1 MAKFRSFLKRRSI
14 QTKIFLPLFI
24 VTIAITTAI
33 ILWISHIL
41 KEVVEYRLVDSLRN
55 HKNTVNQEIRE
66 IERSLLFYGQFMAD
80 IDKLSDQF
88 SDTKI
93 GRAIQVYSINF
104 MRSNGMYPYIPDMS
118 APKEGYNELIQKGM
132 MGLTSTSLIEQKI
145 DGKLSLSI
153 DSINPIETQGEIK
166 KVVIIS
172 YHLDQ
177 KFLEHLK
184 THTGADVSLIYNDQ
198 IIMNSLN
205 SPALYQDRLKA
216 MRQLPLKVIQE
227 RNNSFLT
234 EWGTGQESQKV
245 ILFPLTINYKN
256 VALLAVS
263 LPLKEVF
270 QIQQKIYLYAGGVA
284 TTIMVV
290 IGLLYVFFFYKY
302 PPTRLFSMA
311 AHELRTSPDSE
322 AGSLQHSFDIMADN
336 VHRMTEDLQRS
347 NKEIAEWN
355 KALEQKVQEQS
366 NRLYEVQQQLH
377 QAEKLSALGQLVSGV
392 AHEINNPL
400 STIIG
405 FAQMMEMDSRNED
418 IKADMDKI
426 IHEAKRAGKIVK
438 NLLTYARR
446 SGSTKES
453 TQINDIIRETIELRV
468 YHWRVNNIEVSQNLD
483 PALSTTMADPNQ
495 IEQVLLNIFNN
506 AEQAIKK
513 TGQKGK
519 IDVITH
525 QTNRQIFI
533 EISDNGSGVSPE
545 NHSKI
550 FDPFYTTK
558 EVGQG
563 TGLGLSV
570 SYGIIQ
576 EHGGSIKIDSK
587 LGEGSTFIITL
598 PIIEHSNL
606 VTEVGEAE
614 SDDRLLS
621 GKRML
626 VIDDEVDVLDFL
638 RRFLESSGCIVETA
652 SNGHEGLNKLRENNY
667 DLIVCDVKMPVMDG
681 KTLYRHICTEMPS
694 MAERVVFSTGDLV
707 GQDTIHFLEST
718 RANFVNKPFD
728 LFTLKKVLCE
738 IIMQSN
744 QEQLTSSN

>member
-1 MAKFRSFLKRRSI
+1 MAKFRGFFKRRSI

-24 VTIAITTAI
+24 VTIVITTTI
-33 ILWISHIL
+33 ILWASHIL
-41 KEVVEYRLVDSLRN
+41 KEFVEYRLIDSLHN
-55 HKNTVNQEIRE
+55 HQNTVNQEIRE

-80 IDKLSDQF
+80 IDKFTDQF
-88 SDTKI
+88 SNTEI
-93 GRAIQVYSINF
+93 GRVIQVYSINF
-104 MRSNGMYPYIPDMS
+104 MRSNGMYPYIPNIS
-118 APKEGYNELIQKGM
+118 VPKESYIELIQKGL
-132 MGLTSTSLIEQKI
+132 MGLTSTSLIEQNI

-153 DSINPIETQGEIK
+153 DSINPIETQRGIK
-166 KVVIIS
+166 EVVIIS
-172 YHLDQ
+172 YPLDQ
-177 KFLEHLK
+177 KFLKHLK
-184 THTGADVSLIYNDQ
+184 TDTGADISLIYNDQ
-198 IIMNSLN
+198 IIMNSFN
-205 SPALYQDRLKA
+205 SPVLQQASLETIKR
-216 MRQLPLKVIQE
+216 LPLKSIQGK
-227 RNNSFLT
+227 NKSFLT
-234 EWGTGQESQKV
+234 EWGTGQQSQKV
-245 ILFPLTINYKN
+245 ILFPLAINYKN
-256 VALLAVS
+256 VALFAVS

-270 QIQQKIYLYAGGVA
+270 HIQQKIYTYAGGVA
-284 TTIMVV
+284 ATIMAV
-290 IGLLYVFFFYKY
+290 IGLLYIFFSYRY
-302 PPTRLFSMA
+302 PPTRLLSMA
-311 AHELRTSPDSE
+311 AHQLGSSPDGE
-322 AGSLQHSFDIMADN
+322 AGRLQHSFDMMADN

-405 FAQMMEMDSRNED
+405 FAQMMELDFKDEN
-418 IKADMDKI
+418 IKKDVDKI

-438 NLLTYARR
+438 NLLAYARKG
-446 SGSTKES
+446 GSTKES
-453 TQINDIIRETIELRV
+453 TQINDIIRETIDLRA
-468 YHWRVNNIEVSQNLD
+468 YQWRVNNIEVSQNLD
-483 PALSTTMADPNQ
+483 PVLSITMADTNQ
-495 IEQVLLNIFNN
+495 IEQVLLNIFTN

-513 TGQKGK
+513 TRRKGK
-519 IDVITH
+519 IDITTH
-525 QTNRQIFI
+525 QSNRQIFI
-533 EISDNGSGVSPE
+533 EISDNGQGISQE
-545 NHSKI
+545 NQSRI

-570 SYGIIQ
+570 TYGIIQ

-598 PIIEHSNL
+598 PIVEHSNL
-606 VTEVGEAE
+606 STEVSEPE
-614 SDDRLLS
+614 NDDRILS

-638 RRFLESSGCIVETA
+638 RRFLESSGCIVETV
-652 SNGHEGLNKLRENNY
+652 SNGHDGLSKLRENNY

-681 KTLYRHICTEMPS
+681 KTLYRHICTEMPN

-728 LFTLKKVLCE
+728 LLALKKVLCE
-738 IIMQSN
+738 IIMQNN
-744 QEQLTSSN
+744 QKQLFL